1 MGFWTHPWSLLPGKK
16 VGYVMDMQS
25 AKASNDSSSSLYI
38 GMGFFGYLKYGSD
51 IASTITLNMDLV
63 SILTSFL
70 NQDIKPLPGIS
81 RCPFFSFSRGNVTGC
96 STGRGSPGHVQHR
109 HLLLLRS
116 AGWIYDDMTWWDLTF
131 FPPNIFDGVTW
142 WDLTFVPPSSM
153 LSWTSWDPMS
163 SDQTCPQ
170 KGFVT
175 CHL

>member
-1 MGFWTHPWSLLPGKK
+1 
-16 VGYVMDMQS
+16 
-25 AKASNDSSSSLYI
+25 
-38 GMGFFGYLKYGSD
+38 MGFFGYLKYGSD

-96 STGRGSPGHVQHR
+96 STGRGSLGHVQHR

-116 AGWIYDDMTWWDLTF
+116 AGWIFDDMTWTDLTF

-142 WDLTFVPPSSM
+142 WDFKSLDFRPFHPVLRCHGHPGPQCHQTKRVLRKVLSLVSFSSLSLTK
-153 LSWTSWDPMS
+153 LSVDSITVSILYLS
-163 SDQTCPQ
+163 IQPQ
-170 KGFVT
+170 YLQIIWNV
-175 CHL
+175 